1 MVKDKDKDKEN
12 NNNNNSSKSLVFGW
26 WPQTKSGNLAESQGA
41 IFSSGYFASHR
52 MDFAARKEKV
62 GTSFFCM
69 TKENCKFEASVHLKD
84 F

>member
-1 MVKDKDKDKEN
+1 MVKDKDKEN

-26 WPQTKSGNLAESQGA
+26 LAQTKSGNLAESQGA

-62 GTSFFCM
+62 GPSFFVWLKK
-69 TKENCKFEASVHLKD
+69 TASLKLRCI
-84 F
+84 